1 MDENGC
7 IGTSSP
13 ITINLI
19 QSATVT
25 TTSTSCANGED
36 GALTVT
42 EVIDGEGPY
51 QYSIDGEVFGESNT
65 FEGLLAGNYPVT
77 IMDAQGNTFDAGTY
91 EVEDA
96 PEIVLTV
103 EAIENTITATATGGT
118 GDVMYSIDG
127 GITLQQSGTFA
138 DLPDG
143 EYVIIV
149 IDENGCTVSSDVIV
163 IDIVGVGD
171 LAFDLRFNL
180 FPNPVSTQLTLE
192 LQSPTARDIRIL
204 VYDVAGRLLLEQS
217 VAKPGDYLKTTI
229 DVRHL
234 PAGSYE
240 VIVSDN
246 VIKGRSRFVKM

>member
-1 MDENGC
+1 
-7 IGTSSP
+7 GTSTV
-13 ITINLI
+13 TINLI

-25 TTSTSCANGED
+25 TASTSCANGED

-42 EVIDGEGPY
+42 EVIDGAGPY

-96 PEIVLTV
+96 PEIVLTT

-118 GDVMYSIDG
+118 GNLMYSIDG
-127 GITLQQSGTFA
+127 GITFQESGTFA

-143 EYVIIV
+143 NYVIVV
-149 IDENGCTVSSDVIV
+149 IDENECTVSSEEIT
-163 IDIVGVGD
+163 IDIVGVGE

-180 FPNPVSTQLTLE
+180 FPNPVSTELTLE
-192 LQSPTARDIRIL
+192 LQQPTARDIRIL
-204 VYDVAGRLLLEQS
+204 VYDIAGRLLLEQN
-217 VAKPGDYLKTTI
+217 VTKPGDYLKTTI
-229 DVRHL
+229 DVRQL

-240 VIVSDN
+240 VIISDN
-246 VIKGRSRFVKM
+246 LIKGRGRFVKM